1 MVAINHSLADRF
13 VTFYKLYNKLER
25 KKSNIMVSEIVV
37 EGRVP
42 GASATR
48 LYKHSHRRARYSKS
62 PTFRQFWANVIAQ
75 YMRHGKK

>member
-1 MVAINHSLADRF
+1 MNHSLADRF
-13 VTFYKLYNKLER
+13 VTFYKLHNKLGR
-25 KKSNIMVSEIVV
+25 KKSNFPISETEV
-37 EGRVP
+37 EGLVP